1 MNFILLLQDPKSA
14 EITPLMEEQL
24 VGKELLFKV
33 EKKSNN
39 FFQFDDSYCVKRI
52 CDDPSIIEAF
62 KAISAVQT
70 SNLVNH

>member
-1 MNFILLLQDPKSA
+1 
-14 EITPLMEEQL
+14 MEEQL

-62 KAISAVQT
+62 KALSAAQT